1 MIPKALFHFTFTQ
14 VDQKQKRV
22 VTREK
27 GEEWARQN
35 KMGWDELADLDQ
47 LSLYFLKHYQL
58 GSYF

>member
-35 KMGWDELADLDQ
+35 KMG
-47 LSLYFLKHYQL
+47 
-58 GSYF
+58 